1 MAPPSSKAPTKGADT
16 PAPPPPAADRA
27 AKNRNL
33 AARVATAAVAIP
45 GLILLIT
52 YVPKGYGL
60 LAFGVIAS
68 SLALWEY
75 LGLVSIRQTR
85 PSAILTFVLAGAVWY
100 GVYSFYA
107 VADDGNLPQRTADA
121 LSYLPIVAILI
132 TPLFALSLLFDPT
145 THRPLHTLGL
155 LFIGV
160 FYVVIPF
167 VLFYAS
173 GFRLGDGPLQ
183 VLDLQYPRVEFEWR
197 RPMGILIL
205 TWVSDSAQYF
215 SGRFLGRHK
224 LWPKISPNKTWEGA
238 VGGFITT
245 MLFGWGLQWL
255 WPEAG
260 VNWLVMALII
270 MPFGVL
276 GDLIESQFKRSVK
289 VKDSGGILPGHGGL
303 LDRFD
308 GFLLAMPL
316 LAGYLYWIAVSGWR

>member
-1 MAPPSSKAPTKGADT
+1 
-16 PAPPPPAADRA
+16 
-27 AKNRNL
+27 
-33 AARVATAAVAIP
+33 
-45 GLILLIT
+45 
-52 YVPKGYGL
+52 
-60 LAFGVIAS
+60 
-68 SLALWEY
+68 
-75 LGLVSIRQTR
+75 
-85 PSAILTFVLAGAVWY
+85 VWY
-100 GVYSFYA
+100 GVYSFFA
-107 VADDGNLPQRTADA
+107 VADTGDLPQRTAQA
-121 LSYLPIVAILI
+121 LSYLPIIVILI

-160 FYVVIPF
+160 FYVVVPF
-167 VLFYAS
+167 VLFYVS
-173 GFRLGDGPLQ
+173 GFRLGDAPLQ

-197 RPMGILIL
+197 RPMGILVL

-215 SGRFLGRHK
+215 AGRFLGRRK

-238 VGGFITT
+238 IGGFVLT
-245 MLFGWGLQWL
+245 MAFGLGLQWL
-255 WPEAG
+255 WPNAG
-260 VNWLVMALII
+260 CHWVVVALIV

-316 LAGYLYWIAVSGWR
+316 VAGYFYWIAVSGWR